1 MCSLER
7 AVRDSGLKFRNFPVF
22 FPVSREFSGEGLAQD
37 CTLRHTV
44 WVAEKPGSIPL
55 RIAGNRRNSVIPSLK
70 PDRRKCPAEHRR
82 QAMERFS
89 LEGPCTVRFP
99 RLHQANAMRSA
110 TDDSP
115 YWSASVGKPV
125 GPPTEGMTSEQEKK
139 TQAAVMEKMRK
150 SPIMIAAVRR
160 EGFGSV
166 SRGLVIPLLRL
177 VARAF

>member
-70 PDRRKCPAEHRR
+70 PDRRKCPAEPRG

-99 RLHQANAMRSA
+99 RLHQPNAMRSVE
-110 TDDSP
+110 
-115 YWSASVGKPV
+115 ASGLTSEAITGDPGGKNGTV
-125 GPPTEGMTSEQEKK
+125 TYNTYDNAGNRTLMTS
-139 TQAAVMEKMRK
+139 TLNAV
-150 SPIMIAAVRR
+150 P
-160 EGFGSV
+160 
-166 SRGLVIPLLRL
+166 
-177 VARAF
+177 